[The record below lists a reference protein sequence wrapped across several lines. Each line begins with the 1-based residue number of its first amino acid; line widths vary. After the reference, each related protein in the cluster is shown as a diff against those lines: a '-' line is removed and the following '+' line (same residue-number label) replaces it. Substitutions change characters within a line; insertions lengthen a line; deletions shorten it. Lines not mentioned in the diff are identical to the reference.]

1 MGAAKR
7 IDSTQ
12 PYVKKKNIITFTIA
26 TENTH
31 IHLAD
36 GQSFPVLEGDIIGTD
51 QQGNQFVELE
61 KNLDD
66 YVPVAEKKRS
76 TIYESMAKG
85 YMEMGDINLEIS
97 EAFHHTENEAETT
110 TNSLV
115 NGAYKEY

>member
-66 YVPVAEKKRS
+66 YVPVAEKRG
-76 TIYESMAKG
+76 AP
-85 YMEMGDINLEIS
+85 YMKVWPKVTWKWEI
-97 EAFHHTENEAETT
+97 
-110 TNSLV
+110 LI
-115 NGAYKEY
+115 